1 MRKATKVCLFLIS
14 HGKKECRPFKIMNC
28 PRCGKTICDCLFR
41 HPGFL
46 ARAVGK
52 QLSRLSGCKAGSP
65 STTKAGLSAGTG
77 DKPLD
82 TSVKVKERDD
92 DWDQTPEEICQQIIG
107 LVPWADGE
115 TVLEPF
121 RGDGNFYDN
130 LPRCVAEGLVR
141 DQGGAGLLSIRR
153 PEARHHH
160 HQPAVSGQGG
170 RQQPGRSLP
179 RTLPPAGTEAR

>member
-14 HGKKECRPFKIMNC
+14 HGKKECRPGQNNELPSLRKNDMRL
-28 PRCGKTICDCLFR
+28 P
-41 HPGFL
+41 H
-46 ARAVGK
+46 ARPWLSRQGRGR

-121 RGDGNFYDN
+121 RGDGNFSTTS
-130 LPRCVAEGLVR
+130 RVAC
-141 DQGGAGLLSIRR
+141 
-153 PEARHHH
+153 
-160 HQPAVSGQGG
+160 
-170 RQQPGRSLP
+170 P
-179 RTLPPAGTEAR
+179 RTGARSGRGGTSFDTQARSPTPSSPTRRFGTGRAATTWSFPASNAASGWHGSA